1 MSSSMIILTAIILL
15 LGYVVSTYNYCI
27 SLIEAIKNDSKQ
39 IDIQLDRRFKVF
51 ESLIEVVKKYMDYE
65 KSTLKEVVKLRNESL
80 SARSA
85 GDDAKRM
92 QNENAISGIMS
103 GIKAVFEQYPD
114 LKANALTSDLMK
126 RVVTLENE
134 ISARR
139 AGFNA
144 TVERYLARTHT
155 FPDLLIAKL
164 FKFES
169 AELLSW
175 DNSIRSVDHL
185 DFTPNERS
193 EEELGIEIINE
204 EPDEDVDSDSETDS
218 DTDVPKKEDE

>member
-1 MSSSMIILTAIILL
+1 M
-15 LGYVVSTYNYCI
+15 TY
-27 SLIEAIKNDSKQ
+27 EADVQSRVA
-39 IDIQLDRRFKVF
+39 QL
-51 ESLIEVVKKYMDYE
+51 
-65 KSTLKEVVKLRNESL
+65 
-80 SARSA
+80 RSA
-85 GDDAKRM
+85 WSAENTSLDDATPSV
-92 QNENAISGIMS
+92 NEAAEATSGLLAIRE
-103 GIKAVFEQYPD
+103 AYPD

-169 AELLSW
+169 AELLTW

-204 EPDEDVDSDSETDS
+204 EPDEDVDSDSETE
-218 DTDVPKKEDE
+218 VA